1 MLRDLRSILDGW
13 DYEPGKISVRKII
26 GRDGREKIQ
35 TRIDLGVLQLE
46 GDGRPDGKRPHG
58 CESLLEYQE
67 SRLGKHLAS
76 GGTDDEFVLTP
87 EECRDL
93 RHEAYLYYQRYLSQF
108 VLEEFEAVDR
118 DTERNLRV
126 IDFCER
132 YGATP
137 FDRTAL
143 SAQRAYVLMM
153 NCRSRVYE
161 AMQQNAFDSAL
172 RRVEEGIADI
182 HDLPTETE
190 AIHAGETEEED
201 SPELNNHE
209 TELRVLLQLRRDV
222 LQRMPA
228 DAMPRLQWEL
238 QAALER
244 EDYEKA
250 AQLRDQL
257 ATRNNAGRKS
267 LAG

>member
-46 GDGRPDGKRPHG
+46 NDGRPDGKRPHG
-58 CESLLEYQE
+58 CESLLEFQE
-67 SRLGKHLAS
+67 SRLSKHLSS
-76 GGTDDEFVLTP
+76 GGSDEEFVLSP

-137 FDRTAL
+137 FDRQAL
-143 SAQRAYVLMM
+143 TPQRAYVLMM
-153 NCRSRVYE
+153 NCRARVYE
-161 AMQQNAFDSAL
+161 ALQQNAFDSAL
-172 RRVEEGIADI
+172 RRVEEGIAEIREIPLEQEPAGVLDA
-182 HDLPTETE
+182 ETE
-190 AIHAGETEEED
+190 DGREPAD
-201 SPELNNHE
+201 HE
-209 TELRVLLQLRRDV
+209 TELKVLLQLRRDV

-238 QAALER
+238 QAALDR

-257 ATRNNAGRKS
+257 ATRSSGGRKS